1 MDFET
6 KFKRNKGI
14 TLIALVVTI
23 IVLLIL
29 AGVSINM
36 LTGQNGILNRASE
49 AKNKTTDAQN
59 KEELEFALSQM
70 AMEYHLN
77 GGAATFSDYIFAHGD
92 DLKAALGTSN
102 VSLNSEAKTIT
113 YKGTLY
119 SVATDG
125 TVARLDGI
133 GLSETTKTLSIV
145 GTDKEEFTLT
155 ATLTNISGTISWST
169 SNANVATVT
178 GNGATAT
185 VKAVGNG
192 TTTIKATC
200 NGKEATCEVTVKTIS
215 LATSLTISGE
225 TTVASGAKI
234 DLTVAQAGG
243 GNEEIEWSVNDKSK
257 ATVVKKDDS
266 KATVTGVSEGAAVIT
281 ATAKNSGKTATY
293 SITVA
298 APKFSDYLWTDINAL
313 AKEIAKDNTIT
324 NQTVNVTKTINGKEY
339 SAKVGDEKTIT
350 IASKDYKVRILG
362 FNHDTLESGATA
374 YSDSTITKAGI
385 SFEFVTS
392 LFNSTLY
399 KKGSTSDYFNA
410 GGWANREL
418 RTILNSGTETAESG
432 KINLYDIETAMG
444 KSGIIKSVT
453 KSYIDQKD
461 SSYNASKS
469 TVETCNDKI
478 WLLSCSEVW
487 SDGAQYTNGSW
498 VTTEGCYGK
507 AGTREGS
514 QYKYYASI
522 EGLTY
527 AKGNSKLV
535 KYDTYNPSV
544 WWWLRSPYSNGSNF
558 FCGVYQGSSDYD
570 YAKNYGAVA
579 PGFAI

>member
-77 GGAATFSDYIFAHGD
+77 GGAATFSDYIFAHED

-113 YKGTLY
+113 
-119 SVATDG
+119 
-125 TVARLDGI
+125 
-133 GLSETTKTLSIV
+133 
-145 GTDKEEFTLT
+145 
-155 ATLTNISGTISWST
+155 
-169 SNANVATVT
+169 
-178 GNGATAT
+178 
-185 VKAVGNG
+185 
-192 TTTIKATC
+192 
-200 NGKEATCEVTVKTIS
+200 

-234 DLTVAQAGG
+234 DLTVAQGG

-293 SITVA
+293 SITVT
-298 APKFSDYLWTDINAL
+298 APKFSDYSWTDINAL

-374 YSDSTITKAGI
+374 YNDSSITKAGI
-385 SFEFVTS
+385 SFEFKT
-392 LFNSTLY
+392 LLPTAQMNSTDTNADGWGASLMRTNLN
-399 KKGSTSDYFNA
+399 STSA
-410 GGWANREL
+410 V
-418 RTILNSGTETAESG
+418 SGMV
-432 KINLYDIETAMG
+432 NLSDIESVIG
-444 KSGIIKSVT
+444 SNIIKSVT
-453 KSYIDQKD
+453 KSYIKEFYDKNSVTQ
-461 SSYNASKS
+461 
-469 TVETCNDKI
+469 CNDKL
-478 WLLSCSEVW
+478 WLLACSEIIESGGFVLLITAVA
-487 SDGAQYTNGSW
+487 SFSAMSPATAIP
-498 VTTEGCYGK
+498 T
-507 AGTREGS
+507 ALATR
-514 QYKYYASI
+514 AT
-522 EGLTY
+522 LT
-527 AKGNSKLV
+527 V
-535 KYDTYNPSV
+535 
-544 WWWLRSPYSNGSNF
+544 WLRALQSNT
-558 FCGVYQGSSDYD
+558 
-570 YAKNYGAVA
+570 KLT
-579 PGFAI
+579 

>member
-1 MDFET
+1 MLKET
-6 KFKRNKGI
+6 LKRNKGI

-77 GGAATFSDYIFAHGD
+77 GGAATFSDYIFAHED

-145 GTDKEEFTLT
+145 GTDKEEFALT

-192 TTTIKATC
+192 TATIKATC
-200 NGKEATCEVTVKTIS
+200 NGKEATCEVTVKTIT

-243 GNEEIEWSVNDKSK
+243 GNEEIEWSVNDSSK
-257 ATVVKKDDS
+257 ATVAKKDDS
-266 KATVTGVSEGAAVIT
+266 KATVTGVSEGTVVVT
-281 ATAKNSGKTATY
+281 VKAKNSGKTATY
-293 SITVA
+293 SITVT
-298 APKFSDYLWTDINAL
+298 APKFSEYKWTEIADF
-313 AKEIAKDNTIT
+313 AKEIAKDSTIT
-324 NQTVNVTKTINGKEY
+324 KETLSVTKTVNGKNY
-339 SAKVGDEKTIT
+339 TAKAGDEKVLTINGQ
-350 IASKDYKVRILG
+350 DYRIRVLG
-362 FNHDTLESGATA
+362 FNHDTLENGATA
-374 YSDSTITKAGI
+374 YSDSSITKAGI

-399 KKGSTSDYFNA
+399 KKGSTSDYNNA

-418 RTILNSGTETAESG
+418 ETVLNNETATAESG

-453 KSYIDQKD
+453 KSYIDQKG
-461 SSYNASKS
+461 SSYNVSEA
-469 TVETCNDKI
+469 TLETCNDKL
-478 WLLSCSEVW
+478 WLMACSEIW
-487 SDGAQYTNGSW
+487 NNGYQ
-498 VTTEGCYGK
+498 ENAYGY
-507 AGTREGS
+507 AGTSEGE
-514 QYKYYASI
+514 QYKFYKDINA
-522 EGLTY
+522 TY
-527 AKGNSKLV
+527 NSNKSAII
-535 KYDTYNPSV
+535 KYDTNNSSV
-544 WWWLRSPYSNGSNF
+544 SCWLRSPNCGTSDGFCDLNGGGTCNRYSANNS
-558 FCGVYQGSSDYD
+558 
-570 YAKNYGAVA
+570 YGVA

>member
-1 MDFET
+1 MDFKP

-29 AGVSINM
+29 AGISIAM
-36 LTGQNGILNRASE
+36 LTGQNGILSRASE
-49 AKNKTTDAQN
+49 AQSKTSDAQN
-59 KEELEFALSQM
+59 KEELEMAISQM

-77 GGAATFSDYIFAHGD
+77 GGVGTFSDYIFENED
-92 DLKAALGTSN
+92 KLKEILGANN
-102 VSLNSEAKTIT
+102 VSLDSGAKTIT

-125 TVARLDGI
+125 TVTRLDGI

-145 GTDKEEFTLT
+145 GTEKEEFTLT
-155 ATLTNISGTISWST
+155 ATLTNITGTITWT
-169 SNANVATVT
+169 SSNENVVTVE
-178 GNGATAT
+178 GNGATGK

-192 TTTIKATC
+192 TATIKATC
-200 NGKEATCEVTVKTIS
+200 KGKEAKCEVTVKTITLASS
-215 LATSLTISGE
+215 LNITGE

-234 DLTVAQAGG
+234 ELTVAQAGG
-243 GNEEIEWSVNDKSK
+243 GNEEIEWSVNDNSK
-257 ATVVKKDDS
+257 ATVAKKDES
-266 KATVTGVSEGAAVIT
+266 KATVTGVSEGTAVIT
-281 ATAKNSGKTATY
+281 AKAKNSGKTATY
-293 SITVA
+293 SITVT
-298 APKFSDYLWTDINAL
+298 APKFSEYTWTEIADF
-313 AKEIAKDNTIT
+313 AKEIAKDSTIT
-324 NQTVNVTKTINGKEY
+324 KETLSVTKTVNGKNY
-339 SAKVGDEKTIT
+339 TAKAGDEKVLTINGQN
-350 IASKDYKVRILG
+350 YRVRVLG

-392 LFNSTLY
+392 LFDSTLY
-399 KKGSTSDYFNA
+399 KKGSTSDYYNA

-418 RTILNSGTETAESG
+418 ETVLNNGTATAESG

-469 TVETCNDKI
+469 TVETCNDKL
-478 WLLSCSEVW
+478 WLLACSEIW
-487 SDGAQYTNGSW
+487 NNGYQENAYGYAATS
-498 VTTEGCYGK
+498 EG
-507 AGTREGS
+507 E
-514 QYKYYASI
+514 QYKFYKDINA
-522 EGLTY
+522 
-527 AKGNSKLV
+527 
-535 KYDTYNPSV
+535 TYNSSNAKISKYNTSNSTRTC
-544 WWWLRSPYSNGSNF
+544 WLRSPGSGSSNYFCYLNGSGG
-558 FCGVYQGSSDYD
+558 CGGNGGYTSCG
-570 YAKNYGAVA
+570 VA

>member
-1 MDFET
+1 MDFKT

-29 AGVSINM
+29 AGISIAM
-36 LTGQNGILNRASE
+36 LTGQNGILSRASE
-49 AKNKTTDAQN
+49 AQSKTSDAQN
-59 KEELEFALSQM
+59 KEELEMAISQM

-77 GGAATFSDYIFAHGD
+77 GGVGTFSDYIFEND
-92 DLKAALGTSN
+92 DKLKEALGTNN
-102 VSLNSEAKTIT
+102 VSLDSGAKTIT

-125 TVARLDGI
+125 TVTRLDGI

-178 GNGATAT
+178 GNGSTAT

-200 NGKEATCEVTVKTIS
+200 NGKEATCEVTVKTIT

-234 DLTVAQAGG
+234 DLTVAQGG
-243 GNEEIEWSVNDKSK
+243 GNEEIEWSVNDNSK
-257 ATVVKKDDS
+257 ATVAKKDES
-266 KATVTGVSEGAAVIT
+266 KATVTGVSEGTAVV
-281 ATAKNSGKTATY
+281 TAKAKKSGKTATY
-293 SITVA
+293 SITVT
-298 APKFSDYLWTDINAL
+298 APKFSEYSWTEIADF
-313 AKEIAKDNTIT
+313 AKEIAKDSTIT
-324 NQTVNVTKTINGKEY
+324 KETLSVTKTVNGKNY
-339 SAKVGDEKTIT
+339 TAKAGDEKVLTINGQN
-350 IASKDYKVRILG
+350 YRVRVLG

-392 LFNSTLY
+392 LFSSTLY
-399 KKGSTSDYFNA
+399 KKGSTSDYYNA

-418 RTILNSGTETAESG
+418 ETVLNNGTATAESG

-469 TVETCNDKI
+469 TVETCNDKL
-478 WLLSCSEVW
+478 WLLACSEIW
-487 SDGAQYTNGSW
+487 NNGYQENAYGYAGAS
-498 VTTEGCYGK
+498 EG
-507 AGTREGS
+507 E
-514 QYKYYASI
+514 QYKFYKDINA
-522 EGLTY
+522 TY
-527 AKGNSKLV
+527 SSSNSKII
-535 KYDTYNPSV
+535 KYDTSNSIKSC
-544 WWWLRSPYSNGSNF
+544 WLRSPYCTYSGDFCYLSNGGYCYSN
-558 FCGVYQGSSDYD
+558 GG
-570 YAKNYGAVA
+570 NYSYGVA

>member
-1 MDFET
+1 
-6 KFKRNKGI
+6 
-14 TLIALVVTI
+14 
-23 IVLLIL
+23 
-29 AGVSINM
+29 M

-77 GGAATFSDYIFAHGD
+77 GGAATFSDYIFAHED

-145 GTDKEEFTLT
+145 GTDKEEFALT

-200 NGKEATCEVTVKTIS
+200 NGKEATCEVTVKTIT

-234 DLTVAQAGG
+234 DLTVAQGG

-293 SITVA
+293 SITVT
-298 APKFSDYLWTDINAL
+298 APKFSDYTWTEINAL

-324 NQTVNVTKTINGKEY
+324 NQTANVTKTINGKEY
-339 SAKVGDEKTIT
+339 AAKVGDEKTIT

-374 YSDSTITKAGI
+374 YNDSSITKAGI
-385 SFEFVTS
+385 SFEFKT
-392 LFNSTLY
+392 LLPAAQMNSTNTNANGWGASLMRTNLN
-399 KKGSTSDYFNA
+399 STSA
-410 GGWANREL
+410 VEGMV
-418 RTILNSGTETAESG
+418 
-432 KINLYDIETAMG
+432 NLSDIESVIG
-444 KSGIIKSVT
+444 SNIIKSVT
-453 KSYIDQKD
+453 KSYIKK
-461 SSYNASKS
+461 YNDANSV
-469 TVETCNDKI
+469 TQCNDKL
-478 WLLSCSEVW
+478 WLLACSEVAN
-487 SDGAQYTNGSW
+487 SGYTDGSYAYAITS
-498 VTTEGCYGK
+498 EG
-507 AGTREGS
+507 T
-514 QYKYYASI
+514 QYKYYVDSNI
-522 EGLTY
+522 VW
-527 AKGNSKLV
+527 NSSNTNLV
-535 KYDTYNPSV
+535 KCNVRSTSGS
-544 WWWLRSPYSNGSNF
+544 WWWLRSPYLGR
-558 FCGVYQGSSDYD
+558 GSSGFCDVYRD
-570 YAKNYGAVA
+570 GSLNGYNEASDTDGVA

>member
-49 AKNKTTDAQN
+49 AKNKTTDSQN

-77 GGAATFSDYIFAHGD
+77 GGAATFSDYIFAHED

-145 GTDKEEFTLT
+145 GTDKEEFALT

-169 SNANVATVT
+169 SNANVAIVT

-192 TTTIKATC
+192 TATIKATC
-200 NGKEATCEVTVKTIS
+200 NGKEATCEVTVKTIT

-234 DLTVAQAGG
+234 DLTVAQGG

-257 ATVVKKDDS
+257 ATVVKKDES
-266 KATVTGVSEGAAVIT
+266 KATVTGVSEGTAVV
-281 ATAKNSGKTATY
+281 TAKAKKSGKTATY
-293 SITVA
+293 SITVT
-298 APKFSDYLWTDINAL
+298 APKFSEYKWTEIADF
-313 AKEIAKDNTIT
+313 AKEIAKDSTIT
-324 NQTVNVTKTINGKEY
+324 KETLSVTKIVNGKNYTAKAGDEKVLTINGQNY
-339 SAKVGDEKTIT
+339 R
-350 IASKDYKVRILG
+350 VRVLG

-444 KSGIIKSVT
+444 KSGIIKSGT

-469 TVETCNDKI
+469 TVETCNDKL
-478 WLLSCSEVW
+478 WLLACSEIW
-487 SDGAQYTNGSW
+487 NNGYKENAYGYAGAS
-498 VTTEGCYGK
+498 EG
-507 AGTREGS
+507 E
-514 QYKYYASI
+514 QYKFYKDINA
-522 EGLTY
+522 TY
-527 AKGNSKLV
+527 SSSNSKII
-535 KYDTYNPSV
+535 KYDTSNSIKSC
-544 WWWLRSPYSNGSNF
+544 WLRSPAYNGSGI
-558 FCGVYQGSSDYD
+558 FCILYSSGIC
-570 YAKNYGAVA
+570 NYNSGYSSYGVA

>member
-1 MDFET
+1 
-6 KFKRNKGI
+6 
-14 TLIALVVTI
+14 
-23 IVLLIL
+23 
-29 AGVSINM
+29 M

-92 DLKAALGTSN
+92 DLKEALGANN
-102 VSLNSEAKTIT
+102 VNLNSAAKTIT

-145 GTDKEEFTLT
+145 GTDKEEFALT

-200 NGKEATCEVTVKTIS
+200 NGKEATCEVTVKTIT

-234 DLTVAQAGG
+234 DLTVAQGG

-293 SITVA
+293 SITVT
-298 APKFSDYLWTDINAL
+298 APKFSDYTWTEINAL

-324 NQTVNVTKTINGKEY
+324 NQTANVTKTINGKEY
-339 SAKVGDEKTIT
+339 AAKVGDEKTIT

-374 YSDSTITKAGI
+374 YNDSTITKAGI
-385 SFEFVTS
+385 SFEFKT
-392 LFNSTLY
+392 LLPGAQMNSTNTNADGWGASLMRTNLN
-399 KKGSTSDYFNA
+399 STSA
-410 GGWANREL
+410 VEGMV
-418 RTILNSGTETAESG
+418 
-432 KINLYDIETAMG
+432 NLSDIESVIG
-444 KSGIIKSVT
+444 SNIIKSVT
-453 KSYIDQKD
+453 KSYIKK
-461 SSYNASKS
+461 YNDANSV
-469 TVETCNDKI
+469 TQCNDKL
-478 WLLSCSEVW
+478 WLLACSEVAN
-487 SDGAQYTNGSW
+487 SGYTDGSYAYAITS
-498 VTTEGCYGK
+498 EG
-507 AGTREGS
+507 T
-514 QYKYYASI
+514 QYKYYVDSNI
-522 EGLTY
+522 VW
-527 AKGNSKLV
+527 NSSNTNLV
-535 KYDTYNPSV
+535 KCNVRSTSGS
-544 WWWLRSPYSNGSNF
+544 WWWLRSPYLGR
-558 FCGVYQGSSDYD
+558 GSSGFCDVYRD
-570 YAKNYGAVA
+570 GSLNGYNEASDTDGVA

>member
-1 MDFET
+1 MDFKT

-29 AGVSINM
+29 AGISIAM
-36 LTGQNGILNRASE
+36 LTGQNGILSRASE
-49 AKNKTTDAQN
+49 AQSKTSDAQN
-59 KEELEFALSQM
+59 KEELEMAISQM

-77 GGAATFSDYIFAHGD
+77 GGVGTFSDYIFEND
-92 DLKAALGTSN
+92 DKLKEALGTNN
-102 VSLNSEAKTIT
+102 VSLDSGAKTIT

-125 TVARLDGI
+125 TVTRLDGI

-178 GNGATAT
+178 GNGSTAT

-200 NGKEATCEVTVKTIS
+200 NGKEATCEVTVKTIT

-234 DLTVAQAGG
+234 DLTVAQGG
-243 GNEEIEWSVNDKSK
+243 GNEEIEWSVNDNSK
-257 ATVVKKDDS
+257 ATVAKKDES
-266 KATVTGVSEGAAVIT
+266 KATVTGVSEGTAVV
-281 ATAKNSGKTATY
+281 TAKAKKSGKTATY
-293 SITVA
+293 SITVT
-298 APKFSDYLWTDINAL
+298 APKFSEYSWTEIADF
-313 AKEIAKDNTIT
+313 AKEIAKDSTIT
-324 NQTVNVTKTINGKEY
+324 KETLSVTKTVNGKNY
-339 SAKVGDEKTIT
+339 TAKAGDEKVLTINGQN
-350 IASKDYKVRILG
+350 YRVRVLG

-392 LFNSTLY
+392 LFSSTLY
-399 KKGSTSDYFNA
+399 KKGSTSDYYNA

-418 RTILNSGTETAESG
+418 ETVLNNGTATAESG

-469 TVETCNDKI
+469 TVETCNDKL
-478 WLLSCSEVW
+478 WLLACSEIW
-487 SDGAQYTNGSW
+487 NNGYQENAYGYAGAS
-498 VTTEGCYGK
+498 EG
-507 AGTREGS
+507 E
-514 QYKYYASI
+514 QYKFYKDINA
-522 EGLTY
+522 TY
-527 AKGNSKLV
+527 SSSNSKII
-535 KYDTYNPSV
+535 KYDTSNSIKSC
-544 WWWLRSPYSNGSNF
+544 WLRSPSYNGSNG
-558 FCGVYQGSSDYD
+558 FCYLNLNGYCSYYYGSYSC
-570 YAKNYGAVA
+570 GVA